1 MNKTLWN
8 YYKQSTDGQNAIA
21 MFNPEPDDAYQ
32 EIENIAT
39 FLQKLDGYV
48 EPQHFTDRVFVYE
61 VNLSEQNLLI
71 EELSE
76 RKSFETFV
84 ESYDLKEFDI
94 QEEKVVWSEENYF
107 IKADKFRQKAAT
119 IDALSMYL
127 YFYNAYF
134 KPILLP
140 RRFDIIQKSC
150 DALGIELPPIPR
162 TKSYKEREF
171 DIRKLF

>member
-8 YYKQSTDGQNAIA
+8 YYKQSTDGQNTIA

-48 EPQHFTDRVFVYE
+48 EPQHFTDRVLVYE
-61 VNLSEQNLLI
+61 VNLSERNLLI

-94 QEEKVVWSEENYF
+94 QEEKVIWFEENYF
-107 IKADKFRQKAAT
+107 IKADKKQ
-119 IDALSMYL
+119 L
-127 YFYNAYF
+127 
-134 KPILLP
+134 
-140 RRFDIIQKSC
+140 Q
-150 DALGIELPPIPR
+150 
-162 TKSYKEREF
+162 
-171 DIRKLF
+171 